1 MMGLTVSRGPFSTG
15 WVGEIFWEV
24 PPHLTLSTDKQTY
37 HSGETVRMH
46 VVLTGVNRQR
56 WAGGNLI
63 LTITNVSSSK
73 ELLKN
78 KLVTSQSGEAAAE
91 CTIPNHLES
100 CNATIVTAPA
110 YEPPP
115 HSTT

>member
-37 HSGETVRMH
+37 HSGETVRMQ

-73 ELLKN
+73 ELVKN
-78 KLVTSQSGEAAAE
+78 KPVTSQARKAADE
-91 CTIPNHLES
+91 LTNPDKISHGSL
-100 CNATIVTAPA
+100 TLGGLLV
-110 YEPPP
+110 
-115 HSTT
+115 